1 MDQNENVTDYG
12 GGNGESTSILI
23 GIVVAIILGILIGGY
38 APEFAKN
45 FDVLGKIFLNSLKMI
60 VVPLVVLSMIVG
72 ITGLGDIRNIGTIGG
87 RTVLYYMVTTA
98 VSVIIGI
105 IMVNI
110 VRPGVGISTGEEH
123 IEYFYTL
130 DGRTVNIGNESWDK
144 KAFKNYEQKGIRN
157 IYLFFLTRMF
167 RVLLNRLLKM
177 RQRSKPGNTLRPM
190 MCTMFKQVI
199 LRRLCVQ

>member
-1 MDQNENVTDYG
+1 MGRNENATDYD

-23 GIVVAIILGILIGGY
+23 GIVVAIILGVIIGGY

-45 FDVLGKIFLNSLKMI
+45 FDILGQIFLNSLKMI

-105 IMVNI
+105 IVGNI
-110 VRPGVGISTGEEH
+110 VRPGVGISAGERHLESL
-123 IEYFYTL
+123 YTL
-130 DGRTVNIGNESWDK
+130 DGRTVNMGDKSWDK
-144 KAFKNYEQKGIRN
+144 KGFKNY
-157 IYLFFLTRMF
+157 
-167 RVLLNRLLKM
+167 
-177 RQRSKPGNTLRPM
+177 
-190 MCTMFKQVI
+190 
-199 LRRLCVQ
+199 